1 MPLLL
6 LLALAL
12 TSGAAVGF
20 VAWRY
25 PHVTRPSA
33 TPTLESARKVGAA
46 VGRHPRLRAVLDA
59 RLDPAVTTGLALTL
73 ALFLAIG
80 GGLLLGLLAYLVRT
94 NSHLI
99 GSDNSV
105 AKWAH
110 RHASPMSMHVLN
122 GITQLGSIY
131 TIIGLCVILALVETI
146 RQRSVW
152 VTAFIVV
159 VIGGEEILTTTIKQ
173 LADRVRPAFNPAAA
187 TLGPSFPSG
196 HSATA
201 AAFYAAAA
209 LLLGRWRGRADTGP
223 ARRARSRDRRRGRRE
238 PRTARRSLAV

>member
-1 MPLLL
+1 M
-6 LLALAL
+6 
-12 TSGAAVGF
+12 
-20 VAWRY
+20 
-25 PHVTRPSA
+25 
-33 TPTLESARKVGAA
+33 
-46 VGRHPRLRAVLDA
+46 
-59 RLDPAVTTGLALTL
+59 
-73 ALFLAIG
+73 
-80 GGLLLGLLAYLVRT
+80 LAYLVRT

-173 LADRVRPAFNPAAA
+173 LANRVRPAFNPAAA

-223 ARRARSRDRRRGRRE
+223 ARRRSQPGSPSRS
-238 PRTARRSLAV
+238 PRVAYCSTFTGCLT